1 MNSNTAVIGFLCV
14 VFAAVF
20 VLMLGITN
28 PASGNARQQRTLR
41 RRLAAIGADAKE
53 DVASL
58 LREKY
63 LTSLT
68 PAERRLEELPLMES
82 LAQMS
87 EQAGKPSPGYRVVFS
102 SVLLGAVLGVVSGA
116 LLHALPI
123 GIAAAVAGLLIPYL
137 RLSMLRRQRMN
148 TIEEQLPD
156 AIDVIKRALRA
167 GHPFNSAIKLVAD
180 DMDGPIAQE
189 FGLMFT
195 DLNYGSDVRRALLGL
210 LNRMPSVTVMALVT
224 SVLVQRETGG
234 NLAEIL
240 DQIGKVVRSR
250 FRLGRR
256 IRSLSAEGK
265 MSAWVL
271 AMVPVALAGLM
282 SFTAPTYLPILFT
295 DPLGHKMLYGAGTL
309 GVIGVLWIR
318 KIIRIEV

>member
-1 MNSNTAVIGFLCV
+1 MHVIPVIGFLVV

-20 VLMLGITN
+20 ILMLGLTTS
-28 PASGNARQQRTLR
+28 ASGNSRMRRTLR
-41 RRLAAIGADAKE
+41 RRLERISAEAHE
-53 DVASL
+53 DVASI

-68 PAERRLEELPLMES
+68 PLERRLEEMPFMQK
-82 LAQMS
+82 LADLG
-87 EQAGKPSPGYRVVFS
+87 EQAGRAKPGYQVV
-102 SVLLGAVLGVVSGA
+102 VNCIVMALVAGAVTGFLLQSGFMGLIVAA
-116 LLHALPI
+116 LAFLLPI
-123 GIAAAVAGLLIPYL
+123 L
-137 RLSMLRRQRMN
+137 RLSALRRRRLGK
-148 TIEEQLPD
+148 IDEQLPD

-167 GHPFNSAIKLVAD
+167 GHPFNAAIKLVAD
-180 DMDGPIAQE
+180 DMDQPIAKE
-189 FGLMFT
+189 FETMFS

-210 LNRMPSVTVMALVT
+210 LERVPSVTIMALVT

-240 DQIGKVVRSR
+240 DQIGKVVRGR
-250 FRLGRR
+250 FRFERKVRTLA
-256 IRSLSAEGK
+256 AEGK

-271 AMVPVALAGLM
+271 AMVPLALVGML
-282 SFTAPTYLPILFT
+282 SISSPTYLPVLLT
-295 DPLGHKMLYGAGTL
+295 NPVGHKMLYVAGFL

>member
-1 MNSNTAVIGFLCV
+1 MHVIPVIGFLVV

-20 VLMLGITN
+20 IMMLGLTTS
-28 PASGNARQQRTLR
+28 ASGNSRMRRTLR
-41 RRLAAIGADAKE
+41 RRLERISAEAHE
-53 DVASL
+53 DVASI

-68 PAERRLEELPLMES
+68 PLERRLEEMPFMQK
-82 LAQMS
+82 LADLG
-87 EQAGKPSPGYRVVFS
+87 EQAGRPKPGYQVVVNCI
-102 SVLLGAVLGVVSGA
+102 VLALVAGAVTGFLLQSGFMGLIVAA
-116 LLHALPI
+116 LAFLLPI
-123 GIAAAVAGLLIPYL
+123 L
-137 RLSMLRRQRMN
+137 RLSALRRRRLGK
-148 TIEEQLPD
+148 IDEQLPD

-167 GHPFNSAIKLVAD
+167 GHPFNAAIKLVAD
-180 DMDGPIAQE
+180 DMDQPIAKE
-189 FGLMFT
+189 FETMFS

-210 LNRMPSVTVMALVT
+210 LERVPSVTIMALVT

-240 DQIGKVVRSR
+240 DQIGKVVRGR
-250 FRLGRR
+250 FRFERKVRTLA
-256 IRSLSAEGK
+256 AEGK

-271 AMVPVALAGLM
+271 AMVPLALVAML
-282 SFTAPTYLPILFT
+282 SISSPTYLPVLLT
-295 DPLGHKMLYGAGTL
+295 NPVGHKMLYVAGIL